1 MKVIV
6 IGAGEVGYNIAK
18 VMSDKNDVII
28 IDKDADRTAR
38 ANELDVQAMV
48 GNGANADLLKE
59 LMPFDLFV
67 AVSSND
73 EVNILSCLAAKSISG
88 GKTKTIAR
96 VSHPDYI
103 RKPVSQKPEI
113 GVDVM
118 ICPEL
123 ALASEIAELL
133 YIRGAIDVEVFAE
146 GKVEMIEFIISEE
159 NPLLGKPFKDLHLN
173 KYCIVSAI
181 LRQNQTAPNQDLLN
195 DVIIPNGNSFLI
207 PDDHVIVICK
217 ADEVESVEALF
228 SPEGLNSK
236 RKRKKR
242 ILLIGC
248 GDVGLY
254 LANLIDKD
262 PGIDLKI
269 IEQDQERC
277 LEIVDLLPNSLILRG
292 DATDIELLQEEG
304 AGHSD
309 LVVAVTDSDE
319 KNLLCSLM
327 AKHFGAGKIIARTT
341 HPDYIPLF
349 EMVGVDIALST
360 RNAAINEVLRLTL
373 STTIESLRA
382 LPQAESEVLEFSV
395 AENSEIV
402 GIPLKELEFP
412 EDAIISMVVRGDE
425 QIIPTGDLVIQN
437 DDHIIV
443 FSKPEAYSKLNKL
456 FK

>member
-159 NPLLGKPFKDLHLN
+159 NALLNKSFKDLQLN
-173 KYCIVSAI
+173 KYCTVSAI
-181 LRQNQTAPNQDLLN
+181 LRSGA
-195 DVIIPNGNSFLI
+195 VIIPNGESVLL

-217 ADEVESVEALF
+217 TDEVDSVEALF
-228 SPEGLNSK
+228 APEGPGSK
-236 RKRKKR
+236 RKRKKK

-269 IEQDQERC
+269 IETNQERC
-277 LEIVDLLPNSLILRG
+277 LEVVDLLPNSLILRG
-292 DATDIELLQEEG
+292 DATDIDLLREEG

-373 STTIESLRA
+373 STTVESLRA
-382 LPQAESEVLEFSV
+382 LPQAESEILEF
-395 AENSEIV
+395 IV
-402 GIPLKELEFP
+402 TDQSKITGLPLKSLHFP
-412 EDAIISMVVRGDE
+412 TDAIISMVVRGNE
-425 QIIPTGDLVIQN
+425 PIIPTGNLMIQN
-437 DDHIIV
+437 DDRVII